1 MLSVL
6 LSSFYEVARQCSVTA
21 AAKRLGISQP
31 TLTGRIRQL
40 EEQYGIELFYRRGS
54 RLELTDVGARL
65 MPLAQGMLREAA
77 EADFLLRSAG
87 GLSGLG
93 GGRLRLGAT
102 GPYYI
107 LPAMAAFRQAYPR
120 IALSLDIG
128 NSREVIEALCDCRVD
143 LAVSSHALDDERLCR
158 RTIARSPLVLVLR
171 ADHPLA
177 GRTVV
182 ELADLAGLPL
192 LLREEG
198 SMTRQLTEQAL
209 AAAGVCPVQAMVL
222 GSREAIHE
230 AIRLGLGCSL
240 LPAGEVPRHPELAQ
254 RPFAAGAPTMPEY
267 LYTLRERTG
276 APLIA
281 AFAAHVATLAD

>member
-209 AAAGVCPVQAMVL
+209 AAAGSARSRPWCSAAARRSTRRSGSASAAACCRPARCRAIPSSPSGRSPPAHRPCPSTSTPCA
-222 GSREAIHE
+222 SA
-230 AIRLGLGCSL
+230 
-240 LPAGEVPRHPELAQ
+240 PAR
-254 RPFAAGAPTMPEY
+254 R
-267 LYTLRERTG
+267 
-276 APLIA
+276 
-281 AFAAHVATLAD
+281 